1 MMSGRCSCG
10 AVTYHLSSEPMFV
23 HCCHCH
29 DCQRLSGSAY
39 LLNALIETDRVEVVG
54 ELTEV
59 HLQTPSGG
67 GKVVKRCAACG
78 DAIFSH
84 YLIRGR
90 SIAFVRVGTLDDPA
104 TCPPNV
110 QIFTESRQPWV
121 PLSSDIPEF
130 EAFYDFN
137 ELWPEESLQRRR
149 KVVN

>member
-10 AVTYHLSSEPMFV
+10 AVTYHLSEEPMFV
-23 HCCHCH
+23 HCCHCC

-39 LLNALIETDRVEVVG
+39 LLNALIETDRVAVEG

-84 YLIRGR
+84 YLIRGS
-90 SIAFVRVGTLDDPA
+90 SIAFVRVGTLNDPA
-104 TCPPNV
+104 ACPPNV
-110 QIFTESRQPWV
+110 QIFTESKQPWV
-121 PLSSDIPEF
+121 FLSSDIPAF
-130 EAFYDFN
+130 EQFYDFN
-137 ELWPEESLQRRR
+137 ELWPEESLHRRR
-149 KVVN
+149 KLVS

>member
-10 AVTYHLSSEPMFV
+10 AVNYHLSSEPMFV

-39 LLNALIETDRVEVVG
+39 LLNALIETDRVAVVG

-84 YLIRGR
+84 YLIRGS

-104 TCPPNV
+104 ACPPNV